1 MIGNVVTFGFGL
13 GGASAIPTLGFGPGP
28 AADQGAGPTWFAG
41 EVAASN
47 TEWAGAKLADTP
59 PEV

>member
-28 AADQGAGPTWFAG
+28 AADEGTGPTYF
-41 EVAASN
+41 VADFSGS
-47 TEWAGAKLADTP
+47 ELAGADVD
-59 PEV
+59 EG